1 MHIPATSLPD
11 NLLQAYQETDYHVFI
26 DPPFKLN
33 VGQPSEE
40 LKRLHQAHAVACSA
54 YLTAWNPAGQWAGAD
69 QNSSKQAAL
78 MNSLDKRGKPF
89 LPGLGRHP
97 SGQWSGEASVLALG
111 VSEEEARELGSI
123 YQQNAVVWCGEDATP
138 RLLLLR

>member
-1 MHIPATSLPD
+1 MYIPATSLQA
-11 NLLQAYQETDYHVFI
+11 NLVQAYQETDYHVFT

-33 VGQPSEE
+33 VGQASDE
-40 LKRLHQAHAVACSA
+40 LKRLHQAHSVVCSA
-54 YLTAWNPAGQWAGAD
+54 YLTAWNPEGMWAGAE
-69 QNSSKQAAL
+69 QNSAKQAAL
-78 MNSLDKRGKPF
+78 MNALDKRGKPF

-111 VSEEEARELGSI
+111 VSEEEARELGSLFR
-123 YQQNAVVWCGEDATP
+123 QNAVVWCGEDAIP